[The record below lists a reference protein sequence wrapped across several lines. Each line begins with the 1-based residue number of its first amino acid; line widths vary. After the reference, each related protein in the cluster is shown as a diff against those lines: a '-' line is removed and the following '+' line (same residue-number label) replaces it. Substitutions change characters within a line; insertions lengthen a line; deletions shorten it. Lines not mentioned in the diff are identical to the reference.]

1 VARPGRAF
9 RGGILITFALRTV
22 RTILGRRS
30 RSGVAQAG
38 LDGTSEEGTTTSGA
52 HGHAAIATQPPSP
65 GEQPPA
71 PVRRPSAACCAAPA
85 VDLWD
90 VHDPVQL
97 DEPGAASRPA
107 DRDATL
113 GRRARAARRRRR
125 AQVEALLV
133 IVLAGI
139 AVAVRAPMGALVAP
153 LWADNAWLLVGQ
165 ASPSAWLGIAGSRV
179 PIGWALLLELASST
193 GVPELLR
200 LIPLA
205 LGALTT
211 IPAYLLGRRVV
222 ASAPVTGG
230 LACGLAAALGPVLL
244 ATGDA
249 RQAAI
254 EVFAACALLATVP
267 WVEVRLT
274 WRRVAALAVAGVAA
288 MLVASSA
295 VPILAVAAAA
305 LATKAAHRRA
315 WGLPGS
321 VAVATGSSAAA
332 VGGVTAWA
340 ATIGDGPAR
349 RLASAVMAASPETAE
364 LAGRAGMALAGT
376 ASRTA
381 GELELTGI
389 RSWQLALVLAGA
401 GVVGL
406 WRARWV
412 ATAIAA
418 AATWI
423 GFAVLGAA
431 GGHPFAAGPG
441 GSHWAARTGGL
452 LTTLLT
458 ILSSAGFAW
467 LATLALRHGR
477 TLTHRRA
484 HEPQPA
490 PSETAPSP
498 EDRAPAPQLPAPPAP
513 MVHAAAAAHVLK
525 APAREAAPRAS
536 ASMARPAAARRP
548 APPPHPGA
556 ATPGVAAPVARPAA
570 ARTPR
575 PPAPGVAATGA
586 AANGTRPIP
595 GPRPTP
601 GTRTAPAPASAP
613 REGTNLR
620 GAPLRGAASPEA
632 AAQESAPR
640 SAPHGR
646 VPAGPTASEAPPR
659 ARSATPVPPASE
671 HPAREAP

>member
-1 VARPGRAF
+1 
-9 RGGILITFALRTV
+9 LITFALRTV
-22 RTILGRRS
+22 RTVLGRRS

-52 HGHAAIATQPPSP
+52 HGHATAATQPPSP
-65 GEQPPA
+65 GDQPPA
-71 PVRRPSAACCAAPA
+71 PVQRPSAACGAAPA
-85 VDLWD
+85 VDPRD
-90 VHDPVQL
+90 VHDPVHL
-97 DEPGAASRPA
+97 DEPAAASRSG

-125 AQVEALLV
+125 IQVEALLV

-139 AVAVRAPMGALVAP
+139 AVAVRTPTGALVAP
-153 LWADNAWLLVGQ
+153 LWADNAWLLDTQ
-165 ASPSAWLGIAGSRV
+165 ASPTAWLRIAGSRV
-179 PIGWALLLELASST
+179 PIGWALLLQLASST
-193 GVPELLR
+193 GTPELLR

-267 WVEVRLT
+267 WVEARLT
-274 WRRVAALAVAGVAA
+274 WRRVATLAVAGVAA

-321 VAVATGSSAAA
+321 IAVAIGSSAAA
-332 VGGVTAWA
+332 VGGVIAWA
-340 ATIGDGPAR
+340 ATIGDGPAH

-364 LAGRAGMALAGT
+364 LAGRAGIALAGT
-376 ASRTA
+376 ARRTA
-381 GELELTGI
+381 GELELAGI

-418 AATWI
+418 AVTWI
-423 GFAVLGAA
+423 GFAILGAA
-431 GGHPFAAGPG
+431 GGHPFAAGPA

-477 TLTHRRA
+477 ALTQREA
-484 HEPQPA
+484 HKPEHA
-490 PSETAPSP
+490 PFFEDSSSEDST
-498 EDRAPAPQLPAPPAP
+498 PAPQLPAPQAP
-513 MVHAAAAAHVLK
+513 MVHAAAAAHVFE

-536 ASMARPAAARRP
+536 ASRARP
-548 APPPHPGA
+548 APPPHP
-556 ATPGVAAPVARPAA
+556 ATAQSR
-570 ARTPR
+570 R
-575 PPAPGVAATGA
+575 PPAPGVAPGA
-586 AANGTRPIP
+586 AANGTDPAP

-601 GTRTAPAPASAP
+601 GARPAPTGASAP
-613 REGTNLR
+613 REATNPQR
-620 GAPLRGAASPEA
+620 APFERAPFQRAAFQEA
-632 AAQESAPR
+632 AAQEAAPR
-640 SAPHGR
+640 SHGGAPHGR
-646 VPAGPTASEAPPR
+646 VPAGPTANEAPPR

-671 HPAREAP
+671 NPTHEAP